1 MMGLI
6 VGMSTGSRIAPGKPR
21 CPASDLIA
29 RPQPPRRRIIQ
40 AARRQTLTRS
50 DAAAASSAGASCRIE
65 AAILAAIA
73 AVATSSS
80 RGAQTALRELGDLFA
95 ALVAVVAGP
104 LHGIGLSITG
114 PVDTATGIVD
124 NPPPFL
130 AGDRPT

>member
-1 MMGLI
+1 
-6 VGMSTGSRIAPGKPR
+6 
-21 CPASDLIA
+21 
-29 RPQPPRRRIIQ
+29 
-40 AARRQTLTRS
+40 LTRS

-95 ALVAVVAGP
+95 ALVADVAGP